1 MKKVLK
7 IIIEILHLI
16 FWLAFIAIMYF
27 TNKKMGMARYMVY
40 LGRKIKNASI
50 FSVPVV
56 SLICLLLVLLSI
68 FFIAFTLYKKYIR
81 NKGVLAETILL
92 FIYAVFTGIY
102 FFVFNIDKRR
112 DYYACLIVLRILLI
126 RQILS
131 LALAFWGTDGKE
143 K

>member
-40 LGRKIKNASI
+40 LGRKIKNISL

-56 SLICLLLVLLSI
+56 SLVCLFLVLLSI

-92 FIYAVFTGIY
+92 FIYRYI
-102 FFVFNIDKRR
+102 FFRF
-112 DYYACLIVLRILLI
+112 
-126 RQILS
+126 
-131 LALAFWGTDGKE
+131 
-143 K
+143 